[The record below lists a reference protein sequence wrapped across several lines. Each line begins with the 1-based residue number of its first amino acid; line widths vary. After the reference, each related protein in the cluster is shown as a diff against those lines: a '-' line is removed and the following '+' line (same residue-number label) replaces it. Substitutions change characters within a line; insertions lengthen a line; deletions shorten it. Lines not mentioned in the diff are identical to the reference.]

1 MSVVKP
7 NKNNHLTLT
16 GLSSILSVGKFFLS
30 LFKILVINLQVIL
43 HLSPHLFQKFIFLG
57 FPLTKTVERRRA
69 GEFIH
74 RLPHGC

>member
-1 MSVVKP
+1 MSLVKI
-7 NKNNHLTLT
+7 NKNNHLTLI
-16 GLSSILSVGKFFLS
+16 GLSSVLSVGKFFSS

-43 HLSPHLFQKFIFLG
+43 HLSPHLFQKFVFLG